1 MVGLLKR
8 VSRNMLL
15 KMVKILEWDI
25 FNCILKLI
33 DKTDK
38 DFSKKN
44 LNLHFREN
52 LTPFSECVLR
62 FAM

>member
-33 DKTDK
+33 VRY
-38 DFSKKN
+38 
-44 LNLHFREN
+44 LNNSYIPIFKG
-52 LTPFSECVLR
+52 F
-62 FAM
+62 